1 MMLLLSCQLEK
12 IFPCDLFDVMEHLL
26 IHLIQESRL
35 RGPFQIRWISKLYIS
50 LIPLLNDTH
59 THRGVFVCVSVC
71 VCAGKLTD
79 PSKQLSKEER

>member
-1 MMLLLSCQLEK
+1 MLLLLSCKLEK

-35 RGPFQIRWISKLYIS
+35 IGPFQIKWISKLYIS
-50 LIPLLNDTH
+50 LSLLLNDTH
-59 THRGVFVCVSVC
+59 TQGCVC
-71 VCAGKLTD
+71 VCAGILTN